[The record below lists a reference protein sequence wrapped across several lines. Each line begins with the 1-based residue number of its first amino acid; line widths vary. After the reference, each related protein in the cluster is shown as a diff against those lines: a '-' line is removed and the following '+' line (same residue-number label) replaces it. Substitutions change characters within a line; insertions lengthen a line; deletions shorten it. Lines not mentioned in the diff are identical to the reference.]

1 MSYPDNKIFLNNFNT
16 YIRFDT
22 GYDAE
27 HLNELFDYRFIKDC
41 RYWIDN
47 VIKINK
53 TQPICIRLIEKDKG
67 MYQWSKVCDAKQY
80 VYFNS
85 NKQFIGEL

>member
-22 GYDAE
+22 GYVAE

-53 TQPICIRLIEKDKG
+53 
-67 MYQWSKVCDAKQY
+67 
-80 VYFNS
+80 
-85 NKQFIGEL
+85 